1 MILWL
6 YVPNSHYLF
15 HFRKDANDPF
25 SVIGHSLPKKK
36 TFSAGI
42 SDANLN
48 VIQNDQV
55 QKIEAE
61 ANALEKKVVKL
72 ERLVQILDERAGPAR
87 VDSDSSESDF

>member
-1 MILWL
+1 M
-6 YVPNSHYLF
+6 
-15 HFRKDANDPF
+15 
-25 SVIGHSLPKKK
+25 
-36 TFSAGI
+36 SAGI

-48 VIQNDQV
+48 VIQNYQV

-87 VDSDSSESDF
+87 VDSDSSESDFKSISPVSHEAEQRDQTFAKMFTFTTNVIHSP